1 MLLRRSATPLE
12 KRLGYRFRD
21 PALLEQA
28 LTHRSWAHERDE
40 AVVHYERLEF
50 LGDAVLGLITAEVL
64 YRDHPELPE
73 GELSKRKAFLVS
85 REVLARRGEEL
96 GLGALLR
103 LGVGEERSGGR
114 EKVSLLAD
122 AVEAVL
128 GAVYLDGGLDAA
140 RTTIEA
146 IFATGLAR
154 PGGGPTDAK
163 TRLQE
168 TVQARG
174 WPLPAYR
181 LVDQAGPDH
190 AKRFTVEVS
199 LRGAPAGRGHGRSK
213 KVAEQEAAA
222 VALAGLDVA
231 SPEAESAAAE
241 S

>member
-12 KRLGYRFRD
+12 KRLGYRFRR
-21 PALLEQA
+21 PELLEQA
-28 LTHRSWAHERDE
+28 LTHRSWAHERE
-40 AVVHYERLEF
+40 AAEHYERLEF
-50 LGDAVLGLITAEVL
+50 LGDAVLGLIAAEEL
-64 YRDHPELPE
+64 FRGHPELPE
-73 GELSKRKAFLVS
+73 GELSKRKSFLVS

-96 GLGALLR
+96 GLGELLR

-140 RTTIEA
+140 RTTIA
-146 IFATGLAR
+146 GMFSSGLAR

-163 TRLQE
+163 TVLQE

-181 LVDQAGPDH
+181 LVEQAGPDH
-190 AKRFTVEVS
+190 AKRFTVEVF
-199 LRGAPAGRGHGRSK
+199 LRGEPAGRGHGRSK

-222 VALAGLDVA
+222 VALAALD
-231 SPEAESAAAE
+231 AAAPVAE
-241 S
+241 PGGSEL